1 MVNVSQVLTRWRA
14 DAQVGDQITT
24 WRSTPARPASLVD
37 FPADLHPALHDA
49 LKAANIHALYSH
61 QFQAWAQIRAGNSV
75 VIVTGTAS
83 GKSLCYQLPV
93 LNELLRD
100 ENSRALFLFPTKA
113 LAQDQLESLHKLWS
127 RLPLDVQ
134 AGGFP
139 AAVYDG
145 DTPASQRSS
154 IRKTSHI
161 VLSNPD
167 MLHTGILPHHALWAE
182 FFQNLRYIVLD
193 ELHIYRGIFGSH
205 VANVLRR
212 LKRITRFYGSS
223 PQFILTSA
231 TIANPQAHAERIT
244 AQRVRLIDQ
253 DGSGKGPRHFLFYNP
268 PLVDESL
275 GLRRSALLESVR
287 LADDLLAY
295 DIQTVLFGRTR
306 RTVELVLTYLRQQS
320 GASDNS
326 VRDKVRGYRGGYLPN
341 LRREIEAGLRSGQVR
356 AVVATNALELGMDI
370 GGMEASILIGYPGSI
385 AAAWQQA
392 GRAGRGQE
400 VSAAILV
407 ATADPLDQYLCR
419 HPDYFFDRSPE
430 QALINPENPL
440 ILLDHLRCAA
450 FELPFIQGENY
461 GDLSA
466 DQLGE
471 YLEFLINEGVLHTS
485 NGRYFW
491 MADSYPAQKVSL
503 RSASPETVVL
513 QVVDESGK
521 LSVIGEVEANRAAWL
536 VHSGAVYLHEAQS
549 YSVRNLDL
557 ENGTARLIAEQNDYY
572 TEPRGNVTV
581 SLVELTASHPVVGG
595 CKHQGE
601 ILVTHQIIGF
611 RKLRWYTHEM
621 LGFENLDLPPSEL
634 LTTGYWVSLSEQTVN
649 DLRLA
654 GLWRNEPNNYGPDW
668 PRLTELVRSRDGY
681 RCQVCGKPESQ
692 RAHDVHHKIP
702 LRAFAQVGGP
712 PPYLMA
718 NRLENLV
725 TLCSDCHHRAETA
738 VRVRSGLAGLGYALG
753 HIAPLFLM
761 CDPGDLSV
769 HSDPQSPL
777 AEGQPSVL
785 IYDQI
790 PAGIGFSQ
798 RLYEIHSDLLKG
810 ALDLVASCSCSDGC
824 PSCVGPGGENGL
836 GGRQETL
843 AILRCLT
850 AQPAQAPSADAAA
863 TNQ

>member
-1 MVNVSQVLTRWRA
+1 MSISRILSRWRA
-14 DAQVGDQITT
+14 DPQVGGQITT
-24 WRSTPARPASLVD
+24 WHSTPARPPSFFD
-37 FPADLHPALHDA
+37 FPANLHPALQVA
-49 LKAANIHALYSH
+49 LKAGDIHALYTH
-61 QFQAWAQIRAGNSV
+61 QYQAWDQIHSGNNV

-93 LNELLRD
+93 LDSLLQD
-100 ENSRALFLFPTKA
+100 TDCRALFLFPTKA
-113 LAQDQLESLHKLWS
+113 LAQDQLESLRRLWS
-127 RLPLDVQ
+127 GLPQNMRD
-134 AGGFP
+134 GGIP

-154 IRKTSHI
+154 IRKTARI
-161 VLSNPD
+161 ILSNPD
-167 MLHTGILPHHALWAE
+167 MLHTGILPHHAIWAE

-212 LKRITRFYGSS
+212 LKRITHFYGAS

-231 TIANPQAHAERIT
+231 TIANPQAHAERMT
-244 AQRVRLIDQ
+244 AEPIHLINQ
-253 DGSGKGPRHFLFYNP
+253 DGSGRGPRHFLFYNP

-287 LADDLLAY
+287 LADDLLAD

-320 GASDNS
+320 GPYGDAITDT
-326 VRDKVRGYRGGYLPN
+326 VRGYRGGYLPN
-341 LRREIEAGLRSGQVR
+341 LRREIENGLRSGQVR

-370 GGMEASILIGYPGSI
+370 GGMGSAILVGYPGSI
-385 AAAWQQA
+385 AATWQQA
-392 GRAGRGQE
+392 GRAGRGRE

-419 HPDYFFDRSPE
+419 NPDYFFERSPE
-430 QALINPENPL
+430 QALVNPENTL

-450 FELPFIQGENY
+450 FELPFIKGEQF
-461 GDLSA
+461 GSLPA
-466 DQLGE
+466 EQLN
-471 YLEFLINEGVLHTS
+471 EFLDFMILEGVLHTS
-485 NGRYFW
+485 NERYFW

-503 RSASPETVVL
+503 RSASSETVVL
-513 QVVDESGK
+513 QVQDEYGG
-521 LSVIGEVEANRAAWL
+521 LAVIGQVEANRAAWL

-549 YSVRNLDL
+549 FLVNNLDL
-557 ENGTARLIAEQNDYY
+557 ENKTARLIAEQSDYY

-581 SLVELTASHPVVGG
+581 SLVDLTTKLQVTGG
-595 CKHQGE
+595 WKYQGE
-601 ILVTHQIIGF
+601 IQVTHQIIGF
-611 RKLRWYTHEM
+611 RKLRWYTHEL

-634 LTTGYWVSLSEQTVN
+634 LTTGYWLSLSEQTVN

-668 PRLTELVRSRDGY
+668 PRLTELVRSRDGF
-681 RCQVCGKPESQ
+681 RCQVCGKPEGP

-702 LRAFAQVGGP
+702 LRAFAQVGAS

-725 TLCSDCHHRAETA
+725 TLCSDCHRRAETA

-761 CDPGDLSV
+761 CDPGDLGV

-777 AEGQPSVL
+777 AEGNPTVL

-798 RLYEIHSDLLKG
+798 RLYEIHTELLNG
-810 ALDLVASCSCSDGC
+810 ALDLVAGCACSDGC

-843 AILRCLT
+843 AILRSLT
-850 AQPAQAPSADAAA
+850 SQSAQAPSASAGASDR
-863 TNQ
+863 